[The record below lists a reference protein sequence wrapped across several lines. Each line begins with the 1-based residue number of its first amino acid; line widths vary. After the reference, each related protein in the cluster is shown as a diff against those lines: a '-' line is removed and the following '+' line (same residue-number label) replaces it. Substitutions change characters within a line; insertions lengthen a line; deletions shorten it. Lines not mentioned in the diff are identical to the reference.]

1 MLEERGNRGTEAGLG
16 RPPPAPRP
24 TPSPPAELRA
34 GCYSTSRQGAAQAGD
49 RTPDVDGGGVVSKEV
64 IRSVIAEG

>member
-1 MLEERGNRGTEAGLG
+1 MAS
-16 RPPPAPRP
+16 ASSSSH
-24 TPSPPAELRA
+24 PSPPAELRA

-49 RTPDVDGGGVVSKEV
+49 RAPDVDGGGVVSKEV